1 MSSLFM
7 IPFPK
12 AVSPAPTPMA
22 NRADACRR
30 LRLAT
35 NAVESMR
42 GVLERGELMAPQVL
56 SALHATVI
64 EVSRRTPS
72 PLRVTLDGHV
82 RIDAKATQLLELVVS
97 ILALLPPLLL
107 ESSLHPN
114 GRYTRCASTQ
124 PLKGRAGAEE
134 SEEEL
139 HETAKGIAVR
149 CLLVEKK
156 VLPISSLQPCRTW
169 CLAQT
174 TDRGERGALALM
186 GAISRPL
193 EGLDVGTK
201 RKWLLD
207 TFDMLGLSSNLV
219 LGLHSL
225 NFACSAM
232 AAGRLDA
239 ELLFRREI
247 AGATIGAGKIPLR
260 VLPHILAFILVD
272 SAKRDESLVSAVGS
286 RLLDLL
292 KISAKHGGSLP
303 SEEEPRVREARGLLL
318 PALVSLRHLTF
329 FTHKPALLLH
339 LKTKLVVP
347 LA

>member
-174 TDRGERGALALM
+174 TDRGCRSAFSFSFFCFSTRLYLTDGTGERGALALM

-219 LGLHSL
+219 V
-225 NFACSAM
+225 
-232 AAGRLDA
+232 R
-239 ELLFRREI
+239 
-247 AGATIGAGKIPLR
+247 PL
-260 VLPHILAFILVD
+260 
-272 SAKRDESLVSAVGS
+272 
-286 RLLDLL
+286 
-292 KISAKHGGSLP
+292 
-303 SEEEPRVREARGLLL
+303 
-318 PALVSLRHLTF
+318 
-329 FTHKPALLLH
+329 
-339 LKTKLVVP
+339 
-347 LA
+347 